1 MPASAEKSSQGY
13 TEKRSNSGKGGLK
26 RLRSISPKPPSEAS
40 SRETDTSSDI
50 SYQLSTFESRRNDNK
65 PLRIAIEGNIAAGKS
80 TFIKILQDLADEQP
94 DYHWY
99 VQPEPLAKWT
109 NKKDLEKTEVKDVN
123 GKSEKPDEKT
133 ESKAENQKEETTE
146 EKESNEDMSG
156 GNLLDA
162 FYKNPKRWAYTME
175 AYTFVTRMKQAKDAE
190 REVQTDMQQRM
201 DSVPHAIT
209 FFERSVYSSRLVFAE
224 NSFESGYITPTEW
237 ALYCDWTNYIYK
249 TVKELK
255 LDGIIYLQCDPKVCS
270 ERMNQRSRSEE
281 GGVPIEYRK

>member
-1 MPASAEKSSQGY
+1 MPASAEKSQNY
-13 TEKRSNSGKGGLK
+13 TEKRSSSNAGSLK

-50 SYQLSTFESRRNDNK
+50 SYQQSTFESRRNDNK

-123 GKSEKPDEKT
+123 GKSSEPTENTKETKDESQTK
-133 ESKAENQKEETTE
+133 KEETETKDDSQANK
-146 EKESNEDMSG
+146 KESNDDESG

-190 REVQTDMQQRM
+190 RQVQSDMQQRM

-209 FFERSVYSSRLVFAE
+209 FLNAQF
-224 NSFESGYITPTEW
+224 I
-237 ALYCDWTNYIYK
+237 
-249 TVKELK
+249 
-255 LDGIIYLQCDPKVCS
+255 LQ
-270 ERMNQRSRSEE
+270 
-281 GGVPIEYRK
+281 G